1 MAIQLKSKF
10 LQNYFCDDNVEYD
23 IFVSSYRSAIR
34 VLNNPDFYPTADLNF
49 YTQLEFE
56 LELEA
61 PVWCKP

>member
-10 LQNYFCDDNVEYD
+10 LQDYFCSDDVTYD

-34 VLNNPDFYPTADLNF
+34 VLNKPDMYPTADLIF

-56 LELEA
+56 LQLEA